1 MRLRGPAQTLLL
13 MRPGSEPGPDSKQLA
28 RTLGETDS
36 RSPGVAQKKARKMT
50 PGLLGKF
57 LNNRSADFFLGR
69 ADFAGQLV
77 VSPESC
83 SHSGASSEE
92 IIAEPA
98 PRKSLRSQLR
108 GNHCGAS
115 SEEIIAEPAP
125 RKSLRSQLRAN
136 HCGASSEEIIA
147 EPAPRKSRQAGETFL
162 DVTLIP
168 QCFLPKVVRG
178 RTRSQRP
185 GHPSCHPSAGQ
196 PAQSARGCRPAFR
209 A

>member
-57 LNNRSADFFLGR
+57 LNNRSADFILGR

-83 SHSGASSEE
+83 SHSGASSKE
-92 IIAEPA
+92 I
-98 PRKSLRSQLR
+98 
-108 GNHCGAS
+108 
-115 SEEIIAEPAP
+115 
-125 RKSLRSQLRAN
+125 N

>member
-125 RKSLRSQLRAN
+125 RKS
-136 HCGASSEEIIA
+136 
-147 EPAPRKSRQAGETFL
+147 RQAGETFL

>member
-115 SEEIIAEPAP
+115 SEEIIREPAP
-125 RKSLRSQLRAN
+125 RKS
-136 HCGASSEEIIA
+136 IIA